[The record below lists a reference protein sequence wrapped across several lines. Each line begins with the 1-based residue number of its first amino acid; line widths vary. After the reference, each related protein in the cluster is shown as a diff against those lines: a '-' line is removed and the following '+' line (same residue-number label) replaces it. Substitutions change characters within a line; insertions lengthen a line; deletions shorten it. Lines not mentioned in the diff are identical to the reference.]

1 MQEYYPLFTA
11 IPLGMAFLTLLVTK
25 VSKRLGDFLAFIA
38 TGVLAAMAVG
48 MLFEPAF
55 IYQVGGWGDLPWL
68 GILLV
73 SDGLSSLMLVV
84 INVISFLAII
94 FSLKYM
100 TTYTAKPKYYS
111 LFLLMIGGMNGVVI
125 TGDMFNLYVF
135 LEIAS
140 IASYALVG
148 FGCERREL
156 EASFKYLILGG
167 VASTAV
173 LFGIAFLYSI
183 TGTLNMPEL
192 SQQLEVIGINRA
204 IGFVIA
210 LFIMGF
216 GLKASAVPFH
226 AWLPDAHPSAPAP
239 VSAMLS
245 GVLIKALGIY
255 TIMRIMFHVIGPN
268 VMVASII
275 MFLGALSMVVA
286 GLLAI
291 GQNDFKRML
300 AYSSISQ
307 MGYVLIGLGLALNPE
322 VDSLVAAMALLG
334 SLFHLVNHAIF
345 KSLLFLCSGAVEYRT
360 GTRDL
365 SKLGGLIRKMPVTS
379 VTCSIGSLSIS
390 GIPPFNGFW
399 SKLIIIL
406 ALLKAGYL
414 VYGAIAVAVGFIT
427 LIYFVKLQR
436 EALFGKVPQA
446 LAKVKEAPFA
456 MTLPLVVLALLCI
469 VLGIVYP
476 MVEHQLLEAAK
487 DTLLDKIAFIELIL
501 GG

>member
-1 MQEYYPLFTA
+1 
-11 IPLGMAFLTLLVTK
+11 MAFFNLLVTK
-25 VSKRLGDFLAFIA
+25 INRRAADYIAFIVTGLLAF
-38 TGVLAAMAVG
+38 MAIR
-48 MLFEPAF
+48 MLFEAPF
-55 IYQVGGWGDLPWL
+55 VYKVGGWLPPW

-73 SDGLSSLMLVV
+73 SDGLSALMLVV
-84 INVISFLAII
+84 INFIGFLAII

-111 LFLLMIGGMNGVVI
+111 LFLLMIAGMNGVVI
-125 TGDMFNLYVF
+125 TGDLFNLYVF

-148 FGCERREL
+148 FGCEREEL

-173 LFGIAFLYSI
+173 LFGIAFLYSM
-183 TGTLNMPEL
+183 TGTLNMPDL
-192 SQQLEVIGINRA
+192 ASQLEMVGINRA
-204 IGFVIA
+204 VGFVIA

-239 VSAMLS
+239 ISAMLS
-245 GVLIKALGIY
+245 GVLIKALGVY
-255 TIMRIMFHVIGPN
+255 TIMRIMFHVIGRNP
-268 VMVASII
+268 MVATIL

-291 GQNDFKRML
+291 GQQDFKRML

-307 MGYVLIGLGLALNPE
+307 MGYVLIGIGLALNPG
-322 VDSLVAAMALLG
+322 VDALAAAMALLG
-334 SLFHLVNHAIF
+334 ALFHLVNHAIF

-365 SKLGGLIRKMPVTS
+365 GKLGGLIRKMPVTS
-379 VTCSIGSLSIS
+379 VTCSIGSLSIA

-399 SKLIIIL
+399 SKLLIIM
-406 ALLKAGYL
+406 ALLKGGYF
-414 VYGAIAVAVGFIT
+414 VYGAIAVAVGFVT

-436 EALFGKVPQA
+436 ETLFGKIPEA
-446 LAKVKEAPFA
+446 LAKVREAPFA
-456 MTLPLVVLALLCI
+456 MTLPLVILALLCI
-469 VLGIVYP
+469 ALGIVYP
-476 MVEHQLLEAAK
+476 MVEGQLLQAAK
-487 DTLLDKIAFIELIL
+487 DTLLDKMAFVNLLL

>member
-1 MQEYYPLFTA
+1 MQTYYPLFTA
-11 IPLGMAFLTLLVTK
+11 IPLAAAFLNLLLSKITMKVSDYIAFLVT
-25 VSKRLGDFLAFIA
+25 GILA
-38 TGVLAAMAVG
+38 VMSVN
-48 MLFEPAF
+48 MLFQAPF
-55 IYQVGGWGDLPWL
+55 TYTVGNWRPPL

-84 INVISFLAII
+84 INVIGLLAVI
-94 FSLKYM
+94 FSMKYM
-100 TTYTAKPKYYS
+100 STYTAKPKYFS
-111 LFLLMIGGMNGVVI
+111 LFMLMIAGMNGVVI

-148 FGCERREL
+148 FGTGKKEL

-173 LFGIAFLYSI
+173 LFGIAFLYSM
-183 TGTLNMPEL
+183 TGTLNMPDL
-192 SQQLEVIGINRA
+192 AQQIEVIGMTKT
-204 IGFVIA
+204 IGFVVA

-239 VSAMLS
+239 ISAMLS

-255 TIMRIMFHVIGPN
+255 TIMRIMFNIIGKN
-268 VMVASII
+268 ELIAAII
-275 MFLGALSMVVA
+275 MFLGALSMVIG

-291 GQNDFKRML
+291 GQKDFKRML

-307 MGYVLIGLGLALNPE
+307 MGYVLIAIGLALKPGAE
-322 VDSLVAAMALLG
+322 MVVATLALIG
-334 SLFHLVNHAIF
+334 GLFHLVNHAVF
-345 KSLLFLCSGAVEYRT
+345 KSLLFFCSGAVEYRT

-365 SKLGGLIRKMPVTS
+365 GKLGGLIKKMPITG
-379 VTCSIGSLSIS
+379 TATAIGSLSIA

-406 ALLKAGYL
+406 ALFRGGYWI
-414 VYGAIAVAVGFIT
+414 YGTVGIVVGFIT
-427 LIYFVKLQR
+427 LIYFVMLQK
-436 EALFGKVPQA
+436 EVLFGKLPES
-446 LAKVKEAPFA
+446 LSNIKEAPFA
-456 MTLPLVVLALLCI
+456 MVLPLVILAVLCLAM
-469 VLGIVYP
+469 GIGY
-476 MVEHQLLEAAK
+476 MAIEGQMLDSAASA
-487 DTLLDKIAFIELIL
+487 LLDKMAYMNYLV

>member
-1 MQEYYPLFTA
+1 MQTYYPLFTA
-11 IPLGMAFLTLLVTK
+11 IPLAAAFLNLLLSKITMKVSDYIAFLVT
-25 VSKRLGDFLAFIA
+25 GILA
-38 TGVLAAMAVG
+38 VMSVKMLAEA
-48 MLFEPAF
+48 PF
-55 IYQVGGWGDLPWL
+55 IYTVGNWKPPF

-84 INVISFLAII
+84 INVISLLAVI

-100 TTYTAKPKYYS
+100 TTYTAKPKFYS
-111 LFLLMIGGMNGVVI
+111 LFLLMIAGMNGVVI

-148 FGCERREL
+148 FGTGKREL

-173 LFGIAFLYSI
+173 LFGIAFLYSM
-183 TGTLNMPEL
+183 TGTLNMPDL
-192 SQQLEVIGINRA
+192 AQQLEVIGMTRT
-204 IGFVIA
+204 IGFVVA

-239 VSAMLS
+239 ISAMLS
-245 GVLIKALGIY
+245 GVLIKALGVY
-255 TIMRIMFHVIGPN
+255 TIMRIMFDIIGRN
-268 VMVASII
+268 DLISAIL
-275 MFLGALSMVVA
+275 MFLGALSMVVG
-286 GLLAI
+286 GLLAV
-291 GQNDFKRML
+291 GQKDFKRML

-307 MGYVLIGLGLALNPE
+307 MGYVLAAIGLALKPGAE
-322 VDSLVAAMALLG
+322 PVVATLALIG
-334 SLFHLVNHAIF
+334 GLFHLVNHAVF

-365 SKLGGLIRKMPVTS
+365 GQLGGLIKKMPVTG
-379 VTCSIGSLSIS
+379 TACAIGSLSIA

-406 ALLKAGYL
+406 ALFRGGYWI
-414 VYGAIAVAVGFIT
+414 YGSLSVIVGFIT
-427 LIYFVKLQR
+427 LIYFVMLQK
-436 EALFGKVPQA
+436 EALFGKLPEA
-446 LAKVKEAPFA
+446 LGKVKEAPFA
-456 MTLPLVVLALLCI
+456 MVLPLVILAALC
-469 VLGIVYP
+469 VAMGIGY
-476 MVEHQLLEAAK
+476 MAVEGQMLDSAANA
-487 DTLLDKIAFIELIL
+487 LLDKMAYMNYLI

>member
-1 MQEYYPLFTA
+1 MQGYYPLFTG
-11 IPLGMAFLTLLVTK
+11 IPLAATFITMLVTK
-25 VSKRLGDFLAFIA
+25 LAKKAGDYVAFVT
-38 TGVLAAMAVG
+38 TGVLAVMSVL
-48 MLFEPAF
+48 MLFEAPF
-55 IYQVGGWGDLPWL
+55 IYKVGGWLPPW
-68 GILLV
+68 GIMLV
-73 SDGLSSLMLVV
+73 FDGLSAVLLVV
-84 INVISFLAII
+84 INVIGFLAII

-100 TTYTAKPKYYS
+100 TTYTAKPKYFG
-111 LFLLMIGGMNGVVI
+111 LFLLMIAGMNGVVI
-125 TGDMFNLYVF
+125 TGDFFNLYVF

-148 FGCERREL
+148 FGCERKEL

-173 LFGIAFLYSI
+173 LFGIAFLYSM
-183 TGTLNMPEL
+183 TGSLNMPDIA
-192 SQQLEVIGINRA
+192 QQLEYIGMNRA
-204 IGFVIA
+204 VAFVIA

-239 VSAMLS
+239 ISAMLS

-255 TIMRIMFHVIGPN
+255 SLIRVMFHIVGRN
-268 VMVASII
+268 ELVASIM

-307 MGYVLIGLGLALNPE
+307 MGYVLIGLGLALNPGTATA
-322 VDSLVAAMALLG
+322 VAALALVG
-334 SLFHLVNHAIF
+334 ALFHLVNHAVF

-365 SKLGGLIRKMPVTS
+365 GKLGGLMKRMPVTGA
-379 VTCSIGSLSIS
+379 TCSIGSLSIA

-399 SKLIIIL
+399 SKLIVII
-406 ALLKAGYL
+406 ALIQGGYM
-414 VYGAIAVAVGFIT
+414 VYGTIAVLVGFIT
-427 LIYFVKLQR
+427 LVYFLKLQR
-436 EALFGKVPQA
+436 EALFGAIPEK
-446 LAKVKEAPFA
+446 LASVREAPFA
-456 MTLPLVVLALLCI
+456 MTLPLVILAALCI
-469 VLGIVYP
+469 VMGVAYP
-476 MVEHQLLEAAK
+476 NIDAELLQAAK
-487 DTLLDKIAFIELIL
+487 DTILDKGAFLNL
-501 GG
+501 LTGG

>member
-1 MQEYYPLFTA
+1 
-11 IPLGMAFLTLLVTK
+11 MAFFNLLVTK
-25 VSKRLGDFLAFIA
+25 VSKRLADYLAFIA
-38 TGVLAAMAVG
+38 TGVLAVMAVR
-48 MLFEPAF
+48 MLFESPF
-55 IYQVGGWGDLPWL
+55 IYKTGGWMPPW

-84 INVISFLAII
+84 INVISFLVII
-94 FSLKYM
+94 FSLRYM

-111 LFLLMIGGMNGVVI
+111 LFLLMIAGMNGVVI

-148 FGCERREL
+148 FGCEREEL

-173 LFGIAFLYSI
+173 LFGIAFLYSM
-183 TGTLNMPEL
+183 TGTLNMPDL
-192 SQQLEVIGINRA
+192 AQQLEVVGINRA
-204 IGFVIA
+204 VGFVIA

-239 VSAMLS
+239 ISAMLS
-245 GVLIKALGIY
+245 GVLIKALGVY
-255 TIMRIMFHVIGPN
+255 TIMRIMFHVIGRNP
-268 VMVASII
+268 MVASIM

-291 GQNDFKRML
+291 GQYDFKRML

-322 VDSLVAAMALLG
+322 VDLLAAAMGLLG

-365 SKLGGLIRKMPVTS
+365 GRLGGLIRKMPVTS
-379 VTCSIGSLSIS
+379 VTCSVGSLSIS

-414 VYGAIAVAVGFIT
+414 IYGTIAVAVGFIT

-436 EALFGKVPQA
+436 EVLFGKLPQA
-446 LAKVKEAPFA
+446 LSKIREAPFA
-456 MTLPLVVLALLCI
+456 MTLPLVVLAILCI
-469 VLGIVYP
+469 ALGIVYP

-487 DTLLDKIAFIELIL
+487 DTLLDKTAFMDLIL

>member
-1 MQEYYPLFTA
+1 MQTYYPLFTA
-11 IPLGMAFLTLLVTK
+11 IPLAAAFLNLLLSKITMKVSDYLAFLVTAI
-25 VSKRLGDFLAFIA
+25 LG
-38 TGVLAAMAVG
+38 VMSVK
-48 MLFEPAF
+48 MLFEAPF
-55 IYQVGGWGDLPWL
+55 IYAVGNWKPPF

-73 SDGLSSLMLVV
+73 SDGLSSMMLVV
-84 INVISFLAII
+84 INVIGFLAVV
-94 FSLKYM
+94 FSMKYM
-100 TTYTAKPKYYS
+100 STYTAKPKYFS
-111 LFLLMIGGMNGVVI
+111 LFLLMIAGMNGVVI

-148 FGCERREL
+148 FGTGKREL

-183 TGTLNMPEL
+183 TGTLNMPDL
-192 SQQLEVIGINRA
+192 AQQLEVIGMTRLV
-204 IGFVIA
+204 GFVIA

-239 VSAMLS
+239 ISAMLS
-245 GVLIKALGIY
+245 GVLIKALGVY
-255 TIMRIMFHVIGPN
+255 TIMRIMFNIIGKN
-268 VMVASII
+268 ELTSAIL
-275 MFLGALSMVVA
+275 MFLGALSMVIG

-291 GQNDFKRML
+291 GQKDFKRML

-307 MGYVLIGLGLALNPE
+307 MGYVLIAIGLALKPDAE
-322 VDSLVAAMALLG
+322 QVVAMLALIG
-334 SLFHLVNHAIF
+334 GLFHLVNHAVF
-345 KSLLFLCSGAVEYRT
+345 KSLLFLASGAVEYRT

-365 SKLGGLIRKMPVTS
+365 GQLGGLIKKMPVTGAA
-379 VTCSIGSLSIS
+379 TAIGSLSIA

-406 ALLKAGYL
+406 ALFRGGYWI
-414 VYGAIAVAVGFIT
+414 YGSVGVVVGFIT
-427 LIYFVKLQR
+427 LIYFVMLQK
-436 EALFGKVPQA
+436 ESLFGKLPES
-446 LAKVKEAPFA
+446 LSKVKEAPFA
-456 MTLPLVVLALLCI
+456 MVLPLVILAALC
-469 VLGIVYP
+469 VAMGISY
-476 MVEHQLLEAAK
+476 MAIEGQLLESAANA
-487 DTLLDKIAFIELIL
+487 LLDKMAYMNYLI